1 MRLWTLHPRYLDS
14 RGLVALWREALLAQA
29 VLGGCTSGYTHH
41 PQLRRFRD
49 TPSPM
54 DAIAAYLRA
63 VQSEATARGYRFNA
77 TKIASD
83 RSAPPIVVTRGQV
96 EYEWQHLT
104 EKLRVR
110 APSWLGRFIATS
122 LPELNPLFELI
133 PGPIAD
139 WEVRR
144 PALPIQRT

>member
-29 VLGGCTSGYTHH
+29 VLDGRTSGYTHH

-54 DAIAAYLRA
+54 DAIATYLHA
-63 VQSEATARGYRFNA
+63 VQSEATLRGYRFDA
-77 TKIASD
+77 TKIGSD
-83 RSAPPIVVTRGQV
+83 RSALPIVVTRGQV
-96 EYEWQHLT
+96 EYEWKHLI

-110 APSWLGRFIATS
+110 DPSWLEQFITLS
-122 LPELNPLFELI
+122 LPGLNPMFELI
-133 PGPIAD
+133 PGPIAE

-144 PALPIQRT
+144 HHTGDAR